1 MKSLKNMDN
10 KIFNSYIINEN
21 GLKALYVEGLNIVIV
36 SRLRLNSE
44 QIISDKKIKSI
55 DKLLSKFK
63 KAGIF
68 RVRKASYTGA
78 FFERREFDIKHSTIL
93 ELLDE
98 QGYDIRN

>member
-1 MKSLKNMDN
+1 MDD
-10 KIFNSYIINEN
+10 KIFKSYIINEN
-21 GLKALYVEGLNIVIV
+21 GLKALYVDDLNIVIV
-36 SRLRLNSE
+36 SRLNSE
-44 QIISDKKIKSI
+44 RIISDKKIKSI
-55 DKLLSKFK
+55 DKLLAKFK

-78 FFERREFDIKHSTIL
+78 FFERREFEVKHSDII

>member
-1 MKSLKNMDN
+1 MDD
-10 KIFNSYIINEN
+10 KIFKSYIINEN

-36 SRLRLNSE
+36 SRLKSE
-44 QIISDKKIKSI
+44 RIISDKKIKSI
-55 DKLLSKFK
+55 DKLLAKFK

-78 FFERREFDIKHSTIL
+78 FFERREFEVNHSDII

>member
-1 MKSLKNMDN
+1 MKLLRNMDD
-10 KIFNSYIINEN
+10 KIFKSYIINEN

-36 SRLRLNSE
+36 SRLNSE
-44 QIISDKKIKSI
+44 RIISDKKIKSI
-55 DKLLSKFK
+55 DKLLAKFK

-98 QGYDIRN
+98 QGYEIRN